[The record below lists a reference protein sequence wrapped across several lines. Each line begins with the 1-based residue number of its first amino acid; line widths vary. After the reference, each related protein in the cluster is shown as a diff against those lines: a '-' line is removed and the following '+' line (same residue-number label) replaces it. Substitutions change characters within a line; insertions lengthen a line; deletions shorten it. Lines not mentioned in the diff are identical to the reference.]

1 MTGWK
6 PIPPFSNPDN
16 RQGRFGRG
24 LSCARSSCPAVKLNA
39 ACFDAVVERKLES
52 VFADINGDNPTIRE
66 NRCGRNLPT
75 LRAFLSDPIET
86 TIVSNNAILLRR
98 SASSDCGKT
107 FGISCPHAIC
117 VLLMGLLVMASSGCR
132 AINHCLSQQRG
143 AKDPCPSCPP
153 LCTAKQSIAYGL
165 AEIPFDARL
174 PIIQPV
180 SGQSLLGWP
189 ISSEISVDDRPLR
202 NLSQQQCEQMA
213 RSIAP
218 IANEIETHRQW
229 LAANNAA
236 CPGLLDAL
244 AYQADYERSLQAGQ
258 SMEVFLNLANIFS
271 QQPNIAQSHSIL
283 DGTQRVLEKIRD
295 AEVSQTGDTT
305 ALARQHLE
313 IEEKEIE
320 LRQKQQQLTHG
331 LELLLGLEA
340 TSTPIW
346 TEISEQILPPRSLD
360 LQNQYARAIAQRSD
374 LKVLESLSNDC
385 SQFTADQFEAM
396 VASSSP
402 LLGTGLPRP
411 IAAAWWRSSRFK
423 EQVQQEID
431 RVTAAETQRRR
442 EQLQGLADAKRKL
455 IKRQLNDAITSIETA
470 WKLLDV
476 KQQRLTSLET
486 AIRVAEKSKDTT
498 TLDPA
503 EHLKRRLE
511 LTKIE
516 SEIVDQ
522 QFQIAI
528 GHVKLKQIRG
538 DYAGHAGGVRECR
551 NCLLGARDGISRV
564 TC

>member
-1 MTGWK
+1 
-6 PIPPFSNPDN
+6 
-16 RQGRFGRG
+16 
-24 LSCARSSCPAVKLNA
+24 
-39 ACFDAVVERKLES
+39 
-52 VFADINGDNPTIRE
+52 
-66 NRCGRNLPT
+66 
-75 LRAFLSDPIET
+75 
-86 TIVSNNAILLRR
+86 
-98 SASSDCGKT
+98 
-107 FGISCPHAIC
+107 
-117 VLLMGLLVMASSGCR
+117 MGLLVMASSGCR
-132 AINHCLSQQRG
+132 AINHRLSQQRG
-143 AKDPCPSCPP
+143 IKDPCPSCPP

-551 NCLLGARDGISRV
+551 NCYLGLETESVGLPVSAAPQTEGLLRP
-564 TC
+564 